1 MRGLSINIE
10 TGDLEVANGKL
21 VMVDDTTSQ
30 EIELVLRSNRGEFKE
45 LPLIGGEYIK
55 LANGTAT
62 ALWAAQLKKQL
73 ISLGYQVNDIKIDN
87 NIITIS

>member
-10 TGDLEVANGKL
+10 TGDLDVMNGSL
-21 VMVDDTTSQ
+21 AIVDDTTAQ
-30 EIELVLRSNRGEFKE
+30 EIELVLRSNRGELKE
-45 LPLIGGEYIK
+45 TPLIGGEYIK
-55 LANGTAT
+55 IANGSAT

-73 ISLGYQVNDIKIDN
+73 ISLGYKINNVSIDN